1 VNVYNMQRIDP
12 EIIGITR
19 EDIQEVFEKTL
30 REFKESKTRIIF
42 LDASYLYNFHLDDFD
57 YIRKLNLL
65 MRRQPLLVREW
76 HKILER
82 WFNDQ
87 TVRDNKG
94 YSIKPIQISRTF
106 DRVVNEGL
114 EAIAQ
119 CIVGQGEF
127 SFPFRGIGEGVT
139 PLALPSDK
147 TLVDEVD
154 RMNVFTSVEGGVV
167 TRDGS
172 TIYSIG
178 NHGKSVASASIT
190 ECGMF
195 SDELPANDIMFEHSI
210 FETPVVHVQN
220 ADSVGSTTVIYMCSS

>member
-154 RMNVFTSVEGGVV
+154 RMNVFTSVEGGGCHQ
-167 TRDGS
+167 RWFN
-172 TIYSIG
+172 YLL
-178 NHGKSVASASIT
+178 NR
-190 ECGMF
+190 
-195 SDELPANDIMFEHSI
+195 
-210 FETPVVHVQN
+210 
-220 ADSVGSTTVIYMCSS
+220 